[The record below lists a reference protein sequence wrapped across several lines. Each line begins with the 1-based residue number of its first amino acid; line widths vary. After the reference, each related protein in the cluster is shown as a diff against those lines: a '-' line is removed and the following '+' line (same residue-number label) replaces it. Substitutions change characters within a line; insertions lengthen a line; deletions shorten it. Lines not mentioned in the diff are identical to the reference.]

1 MVRRVKRTTHIA
13 FLLVI
18 GSLVLGCATTP
29 EPVEED
35 TEAFASKVIADKV
48 GMAADAQ
55 RDYAALVNEDKAAM
69 LKKQAALDVD
79 LIDVD
84 YIGKPQEL
92 LQTLAHRYGYKYV
105 ESGKRIDLRTV
116 NIRVRRTS
124 PVEVMKNVGYQI
136 DAVADVVLEKNA
148 KVLRLNYKP
157 IVKAKG

>member
-1 MVRRVKRTTHIA
+1 MCGNVKRNTHIVL
-13 FLLVI
+13 LLVV
-18 GSLVLGCATTP
+18 GSLFGCASTP
-29 EPVEED
+29 VPVEED

-48 GMAADAQ
+48 GVAADAQ
-55 RDYAALVNEDKAAM
+55 RDYAALVNEDRAVM
-69 LKKQAALDVD
+69 LKKQAAFDAD

-105 ESGKRIDLRTV
+105 ESGKRNDLRTV

-136 DAVADVVLEKNA
+136 DSMADVVLEKNA

-157 IVKAKG
+157 IVNSKG

>member
-1 MVRRVKRTTHIA
+1 MLEVIKKNPHIV
-13 FLLVI
+13 FMLVV
-18 GSLVLGCATTP
+18 GTLVGCATTP

-35 TEAFASKVIADKV
+35 TEAFALKVIADKV
-48 GMAADAQ
+48 GVAADAQ
-55 RDYAALVNEDKAAM
+55 RDYAALVDEDRAVM
-69 LKKQAALDVD
+69 IQKQAALDAD

-105 ESGKRIDLRTV
+105 ESGKRVDLRTV
-116 NIRVRRTS
+116 NIRVRRAS

-136 DAVADVVLEKNA
+136 DSMADVVLEKSA

-157 IVKAKG
+157 IVNSKG